1 MTQFDTSVF
10 TNWAKATTPKYT
22 ERKLNLRMVMA
33 EFVGMMFFVF
43 IGCGTAV
50 GFSSL
55 RPSAYADGAADQV
68 TNDTNTAIS
77 RQTSEL
83 SDVIVINSS
92 FGVNTAFAFG
102 MAIMVLAYSIGHVS
116 GCHLNPAVTL
126 SLFLSG
132 HCNFIQGV
140 ANVCA
145 QVVGSILGA
154 SFLYGMV
161 PNSSESSLGSNAV
174 SPGFSSG
181 EALLGEVVMTGFLCF
196 VVHMCVAKESNNT
209 GIAPMAPLAIGFAVF
224 LGHTVLIPVDG
235 CSINPARS
243 LGPAIVSGSWSG
255 FWIFIA
261 GPFVGSFFG
270 VFFWTL
276 VSFAWDKEN
285 AVTPLPP
292 RAQTPIVTPDVKP
305 VGISVDGVL

>member
-1 MTQFDTSVF
+1 MSQFDTSVF
-10 TNWAKATTPKYT
+10 STWAKEAIPKYT

-33 EFVGMMFFVF
+33 EFFGMMFFVF

-55 RPSAYADGAADQV
+55 RSNAFAEDANDAV
-68 TNDTNTAIS
+68 TPDTNTLIK
-77 RQTSEL
+77 EL
-83 SDVIVINSS
+83 SDVIVTNSS

-181 EALLGEVVMTGFLCF
+181 EALLGEVVMTGFLCY
-196 VVHMCVAKESNNT
+196 VVHMCCADPTNT
-209 GIAPMAPLAIGFAVF
+209 TISPMGPLAIGFAVF
-224 LGHTVLIPVDG
+224 LGHAVLIPVDG

-243 LGPAIVSGSWSG
+243 LGPAIISGTWSS
-255 FWIFIA
+255 FWVFIV
-261 GPFVGSFFG
+261 GPFIGSFLG
-270 VFFWTL
+270 VFVWLLT
-276 VSFAWDKEN
+276 SKGWDREN
-285 AVTPLPP
+285 AVTPLAP
-292 RAQTPIVTPDVKP
+292 RGSAPVDITPDIKLTGP
-305 VGISVDGVL
+305 VDEV